1 MIDKTWKV
9 SAVRRR
15 LVRVRGVSMLLVGV
29 VLFSMACG
37 SEVPAQAPLPSP
49 EPTLGHAVDHR
60 ADLYSAGVVLF
71 EMLAGRKPFC
81 ADTLSALVYQHVYAE
96 IPSLPEHASAFQPL
110 INSLLAKDPDERMPI
125 AYALVAAIDRL
136 QRRCA
141 A

>member
-1 MIDKTWKV
+1 
-9 SAVRRR
+9 
-15 LVRVRGVSMLLVGV
+15 MLGTPNYL
-29 VLFSMACG
+29 
-37 SEVPAQAPLPSP
+37 SP
-49 EPTLGHAVDHR
+49 EQALGHDVDHR

-110 INSLLAKDPDERMPI
+110 INSLLAKDPDERMPT